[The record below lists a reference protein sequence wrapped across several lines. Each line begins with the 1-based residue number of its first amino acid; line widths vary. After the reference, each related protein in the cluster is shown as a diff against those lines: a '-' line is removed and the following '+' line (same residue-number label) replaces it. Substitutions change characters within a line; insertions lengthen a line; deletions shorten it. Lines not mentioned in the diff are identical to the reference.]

1 MPIEELPELEGDSGA
16 SRHGNHRLGLRA
28 GSCSWLQ
35 QRANTGRPCTRG
47 GAAGLFVRPVSA
59 WVRPR
64 ARRLIPGV
72 GDDARSFSGCFVCGR
87 RVFAAGRAD
96 RARHQR
102 SCSASSVAQCSR
114 VAVVVGLTGLARAP
128 SGAALLVRLKPD
140 TTQLVPLKPDAACAN
155 SPCHRVS
162 VSPWRVV
169 GEHRRIDHVG
179 SRSLFSRI

>member
-35 QRANTGRPCTRG
+35 QRANTGRPYEGRRG
-47 GAAGLFVRPVSA
+47 RFVRAACIGMGARGV
-59 WVRPR
+59 
-64 ARRLIPGV
+64 RRLIPGV

-114 VAVVVGLTGLARAP
+114 VAVVVGLTGLARARLRCGF
-128 SGAALLVRLKPD
+128 SGPAEAGHYAR
-140 TTQLVPLKPDAACAN
+140 LVPLKPDATCAN
-155 SPCHRVS
+155 SPS
-162 VSPWRVV
+162 VSPWRVI